1 MSYTTTVNQKSL
13 RNLSPSAR
21 IVFQI
26 LETEKQMRANEI
38 DSQAPYSRRTVRYA
52 LRQLQN
58 ARLITQIPDML
69 DARRNFYAI
78 IS

>member
-1 MSYTTTVNQKSL
+1 MSYSTTLNQKSL
-13 RNLSPSAR
+13 GRLSPSAR
-21 IVFQI
+21 VVFQI
-26 LETEKQMRANEI
+26 LETKKQMRANEI
-38 DSQAPYSRRTVRYA
+38 DSQTPYSRRTVRYA

-69 DARRNFYAI
+69 DTRRNFYAI